1 MKIMYRIVAVVSV
14 ALVLTTGCVN
24 PNGTQNNTGSGALI
38 GGALGAISGAIIGHN
53 HGNTGAG
60 ALIGAAAGVIA
71 GGLVGNMID
80 QQQQQ
85 RLQQQ
90 SPQTWNKIQ
99 NNDVVYQQ
107 QQSVPLQPQPFA
119 NSNPTYAQPALDFTT
134 DNPGNSMSVIGA
146 QGLKFIGGAPS
157 APSLSLPSGGQ
168 LYVFGATTGGAYP
181 MGAFANG
188 QTIQTQDANGNVS
201 AELSVT
207 ANNSNSY
214 TTSTANDA
222 LGGFGVSGFN
232 FAQGFYG
239 VNPGPGPNLQASVS
253 FTLSAPALV
262 VVVGMG
268 SSQATLSFSG
278 LDNPTVD
285 VFDQT
290 IDGIHE
296 PVLGIEHKYL
306 KAGTYTIQETTGDGT
321 AYYQTPANEVDL
333 IGVMI
338 FSDQSNAAT
347 SANPQIQID
356 LPSKT
361 MPTPL
366 TIRPTPSPAPDNG
379 STQTPTPLT
388 VDDIKAL
395 AAAGV
400 RPDAINKEIDISQS
414 KFSQSDI
421 AAAQQANVNSEVIA
435 HMQSHPS

>member
-1 MKIMYRIVAVVSV
+1 
-14 ALVLTTGCVN
+14 VN

-107 QQSVPLQPQPFA
+107 QQSAPLQPQPFA
-119 NSNPTYAQPALDFTT
+119 NSNPTYAQPILDFTT
-134 DNPGNSMSVIGA
+134 DNPGNWTVTGGGAVNAAAIGHSDDWPRFGWRGNVISITSDGRSTGTFASGGNMANFDGFWIATYTFSLPKDANNIRLNFSNLFADDRVVLELNGTPIAAAGLYGPGQGGMVLSAGSSAVPYSFSNFGASGAITTGFNAGGQNTLMAIINNTGTGISGNLTPIDSGDRSDFAVKGTISYNSMS
-146 QGLKFIGGAPS
+146 GG
-157 APSLSLPSGGQ
+157 
-168 LYVFGATTGGAYP
+168 
-181 MGAFANG
+181 
-188 QTIQTQDANGNVS
+188 
-201 AELSVT
+201 
-207 ANNSNSY
+207 
-214 TTSTANDA
+214 
-222 LGGFGVSGFN
+222 
-232 FAQGFYG
+232 
-239 VNPGPGPNLQASVS
+239 
-253 FTLSAPALV
+253 
-262 VVVGMG
+262 G
-268 SSQATLSFSG
+268 SSS
-278 LDNPTVD
+278 
-285 VFDQT
+285 
-290 IDGIHE
+290 
-296 PVLGIEHKYL
+296 PV
-306 KAGTYTIQETTGDGT
+306 
-321 AYYQTPANEVDL
+321 
-333 IGVMI
+333 
-338 FSDQSNAAT
+338 
-347 SANPQIQID
+347 
-356 LPSKT
+356 
-361 MPTPL
+361 
-366 TIRPTPSPAPDNG
+366 TPSTPVASNIPPATDNG
-379 STQTPTPLT
+379 SAQTPTPLT